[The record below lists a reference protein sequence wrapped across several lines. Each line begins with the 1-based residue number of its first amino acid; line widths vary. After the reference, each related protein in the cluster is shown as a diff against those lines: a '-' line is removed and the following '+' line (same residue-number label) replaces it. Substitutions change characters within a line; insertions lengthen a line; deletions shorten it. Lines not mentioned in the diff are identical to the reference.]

1 MNERRASGAGAALA
15 YTVLGL
21 FTLLSVGPLVWLL
34 YSSLKPTAE
43 IVLSAAALP
52 KLWTLANY
60 AKAWKLGALSTAIL
74 NSVVYTGVATA
85 ITAGLALAAGFG
97 FAKFEYRAAKTLYAL
112 FIAGLLITV
121 HAVVVPLFVME
132 SRVGIIN
139 TRLGVILPY
148 IAFGLPMAILLATAY
163 IKGVPDSLIE
173 SATIDGAGYLRI
185 FRTII
190 APVSTPVLGTIVI
203 LTFLNNWNEFTFAYI
218 LTSGRALKSLPV
230 SVNAFAGVLNS
241 DYGTQFAALLVA
253 TVPMLVFYAFFRRQ
267 LMQGFADGALK
278 E

>member
-1 MNERRASGAGAALA
+1 MSERRVSGVWAVVA
-15 YTVLGL
+15 YAMLGF

-34 YSSLKPTAE
+34 YSSFKPTAE
-43 IVLSAAALP
+43 IALSAVSLP

-60 AKAWKLGALSTAIL
+60 AKAWKLGALGMAIL
-74 NSVVYTGVATA
+74 NSVIYTGVATTV
-85 ITAGLALAAGFG
+85 TAALALAAGFG
-97 FAKFEYRAAKTLYAL
+97 FAKFEYRVAKTLYAL

-132 SRVGIIN
+132 SRAGIIN
-139 TRLGVILPY
+139 TRFGVILPY
-148 IAFGLPMAILLATAY
+148 VAFGLPMAILLATAY
-163 IKGVPDSLIE
+163 LKGVPDSLIE

-185 FRTII
+185 FRAII
-190 APVSTPVLGTIVI
+190 TPVSTPVIGTIVI

-230 SVNAFAGVLNS
+230 SVNSFAGVLNS
-241 DYGTQFAALLVA
+241 DYGTQFAALVVA
-253 TVPMLVFYAFFRRQ
+253 TLPMLAFYAAFRKQ
-267 LMQGFADGALK
+267 LMQGFAEGALK

>member
-1 MNERRASGAGAALA
+1 MIERRASGASAFVA
-15 YTVLGL
+15 YLVLVL
-21 FTLLSVGPLVWLL
+21 FTVLSVGPLVWLL
-34 YSSLKPTAE
+34 YSSFKPTAE
-43 IVLSAAALP
+43 IALSAIALP
-52 KLWTLANY
+52 RLWTVVNY
-60 AKAWKLGALSTAIL
+60 ARAWKLGALGTAIL
-74 NSVVYTGVATA
+74 NSVIYTGVATA
-85 ITAGLALAAGFG
+85 VTAGLAMAAGFG
-97 FAKFEYRAAKTLYAL
+97 FAKFEYRVAKTLYAI

-121 HAVVVPLFVME
+121 HAVVVPLFIME

-139 TRLGVILPY
+139 TRFGVILPY
-148 IAFGLPMAILLATAY
+148 VAFGLPMAILLATAY

-185 FRTII
+185 FWTIVG
-190 APVSTPVLGTIVI
+190 PVSTPVLGTIVI

-230 SVNAFAGVLNS
+230 AVNSFAGVLNS
-241 DYGTQFAALLVA
+241 NYGTQFAALIVA
-253 TVPMLVFYAFFRRQ
+253 TVPMLAFYAFFRRQ